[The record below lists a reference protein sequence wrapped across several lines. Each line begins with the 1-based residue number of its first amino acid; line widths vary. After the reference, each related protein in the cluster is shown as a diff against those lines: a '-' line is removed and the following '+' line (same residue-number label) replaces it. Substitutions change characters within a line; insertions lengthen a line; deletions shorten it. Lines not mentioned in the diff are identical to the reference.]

1 MSERTLSALDGSTFV
16 VSDRVGDVRDEE
28 GRGHG
33 FFSQDTRFLSQ
44 WVLRVGEQPLEVLG
58 LHQQEHFAAQFF
70 LTPRVGPETEAP
82 CSIVRRRLIDHVWM
96 EEISVINHRHESTTL
111 EVALELDTDF
121 ADLLEVKDGAIETR
135 ALTARQDD
143 RSLALSYE
151 RDGFRRSVTIASSL
165 PAAVTR
171 NRFAY
176 SPALAPGEQWTTT
189 FTITPLAEQPAAA
202 FGPRRARGGFDE
214 MSASKSAE
222 LETWLARAP
231 AISTSDP
238 ALARTYRA
246 SLSDLGA
253 LRLPPDIS
261 EGATLPA
268 AGLPWFMALFGRDS
282 LIASFQALPYLPE
295 LAATT
300 LRVLAAAQADDRDD
314 FHEREPG
321 KILHEL
327 RFGELTAR
335 GERPYSPYFGSAD
348 ATPLFL
354 VLLDEYHRWSGDDEL
369 VRALE
374 PSARA
379 ALRWI
384 EDSGDADGDGYVEY
398 SRRNTATGLVN
409 QCWKDSWNGI
419 QFADGTIPRGPIAT
433 CEIQGYVYDARRRA
447 ARLSREVWGDPA
459 FAERLESQAL
469 DLRTRF
475 HRDFWMPER
484 GCHAVALDGDKRQ
497 VDSLTSNIGHL
508 LWSGLLDEDH
518 AAEVADRLLQR
529 ELYSGWGVRTLGSG
543 EAGYNPLGYHTGT
556 VWPHEN
562 SLIVAG
568 LARYGHREQAVTFAA
583 AMLSAAPH
591 FEHRLPEVF
600 AGYPAAVTSV
610 PVAYPTAS
618 RPQAWAAGTPLQL
631 LTTLLDLQPVT
642 ADAHCELPD
651 IGRVRTATERKAE
664 MTETATDPTD
674 PTAVLIRRL
683 ARPNASG
690 GMVIERSVILAEGA
704 KSAAILRWIADH
716 DGVAES
722 TASSTRSPG
731 LHGPRANDPR
741 QDAPPRRYVL
751 PARAFPTAA

>member
-1 MSERTLSALDGSTFV
+1 MPERTLSVLDGSTFV
-16 VSDRVGDVRDEE
+16 VSDRLGDMRSDE
-28 GRGHG
+28 GRDHG
-33 FFSQDTRFLSQ
+33 FFCQDTRFLSH
-44 WVLRVGEQPLEVLG
+44 WVLRVSQRPLELLG
-58 LHQQEHFAAQFF
+58 LNQQEHFAAQFF
-70 LTPRVGPETEAP
+70 LTPRVGPESEAP
-82 CSIVRRRLIDHVWM
+82 CSVMRRRLIDHVWM
-96 EEISVINHRHESTTL
+96 EEISVINHRHESTTID
-111 EVALELDTDF
+111 VTLELDTDF
-121 ADLLEVKDGAIETR
+121 ADLFEVKDGAIETR
-135 ALTARQDD
+135 SVRAQHDD
-143 RSLALSYE
+143 RSLALSYQ
-151 RDGFRRSVTIASSL
+151 RDAFRRSVTIASSL

-171 NRFAY
+171 DGFTY
-176 SPALAPGEQWTTT
+176 SPELAPGEQWSTA
-189 FTITPLAEQPAAA
+189 FTITPDAEQPTAT
-202 FGPRRARGGFDE
+202 FGRRGARGGFDA
-214 MSASKSAE
+214 MRAAKSAE
-222 LETWLARAP
+222 LEQWLARAP
-231 AISTSDP
+231 ALAASEP
-238 ALARTYRA
+238 AVTRTYRA

-348 ATPLFL
+348 ATLLFL
-354 VLLDEYHRWSGDDEL
+354 ILLDEYHRWSSDEEL

-379 ALRWI
+379 ALAWI

-398 SRRNTATGLVN
+398 SRRNVMTGLVN
-409 QCWKDSWNGI
+409 QCWKDSWDAI
-419 QFADGTIPRGPIAT
+419 QFADGTIARGPIAT
-433 CEIQGYVYDARRRA
+433 CEIQGYVYDARCRT
-447 ARLSREVWGDPA
+447 ARLAREVWSDDA
-459 FAERLESQAL
+459 FAERLEAQAR
-469 DLRTRF
+469 DLRASF

-484 GCHAVALDGDKRQ
+484 DCYAVALDGDKHQ

-508 LWSGLLDEDH
+508 LWSGLLEEPE
-518 AAEVADRLLQR
+518 AAATASRLLET
-529 ELYSGWGVRTLGSG
+529 ELYSGWGVRTLGAG

-568 LARYGHREQAVTFAA
+568 LARYGHREQAVTIAA

-631 LTTLLDLQPVT
+631 LTTLLDLQPGG
-642 ADAHCELPD
+642 ADGDCELPD
-651 IGRVRTATERKAE
+651 IGHIQLQSRGR
-664 MTETATDPTD
+664 
-674 PTAVLIRRL
+674 
-683 ARPNASG
+683 
-690 GMVIERSVILAEGA
+690 
-704 KSAAILRWIADH
+704 
-716 DGVAES
+716 
-722 TASSTRSPG
+722 
-731 LHGPRANDPR
+731 
-741 QDAPPRRYVL
+741 
-751 PARAFPTAA
+751 